1 MEPSSDPNLD
11 GRGASAPDLIAAYG
25 PCRGK
30 EADFIRQV
38 CADGVPDE
46 LVSLGAQPLASL
58 AKGFWQAA
66 ETYQGPAPR
75 LDCQAAEL
83 ANGPGAALT
92 IIQPD
97 APFLVD
103 SVMAALA
110 TTGAVVQALFHP
122 VIPIAR
128 DPSGQRQD
136 DAPFD
141 GRRESMILIILN
153 ALDGDQITA
162 LLAQLA
168 LALKDVHMAVGD
180 HGAMLAL
187 MQHSIR
193 TLEGE
198 TLRLRP
204 DDRGEILAFLEW
216 LAADHFVFLG
226 ARVYEYPRTES
237 GDYAAE
243 EPLIQPQTGLGI
255 LRDEALSVLR
265 RTNEPAILSRQIRRD
280 LEAGEPLTVAKSNLR
295 SRIHRPAHM
304 DYVGIKRFGPD
315 GRAFGEVRFV
325 GLFTIEA
332 YDQPTSQVPLIRRKV
347 AGVLDQAGKIP
358 GSHSE
363 KRLRSI
369 LETYPRDELFQIP
382 LAELTAI
389 ALGILHLTDRP
400 RVKLF
405 VRHDPFDRFV
415 SALVFIPRD
424 RYNEAVSRTVGQA
437 LARAFAGR
445 VSATYPSFSDA
456 PLARVHYVI
465 GLDPGQTLQ
474 PDLGALEAEIAE
486 HSRPWSDRF
495 AGAVRASGLA
505 RETVQDWTARFIGA
519 FPAGYCDLYSADDAV
534 DDLKIMADMA
544 PDSGLRVRAYQNR
557 SDAAEALRLKL
568 YHPQAPIALDDVL
581 PLLQSLGLKALSEV
595 GFVISPKSG
604 AAQSLWVHEFVLHDP
619 DRARLRLDAIKA
631 PLEDA
636 LLAIW
641 SGQTECDGFNRL
653 VLALGLSWREVALIR
668 CLARYR
674 QQTGLDPSPA
684 VQEAALCE
692 NPSLTGQI
700 LDLFTL
706 RFDPSLGHEEPHR
719 EQQAKAALAQILS
732 GLEQVESLDHDRVL
746 RRLAHL
752 VMALTRTNYFQADK
766 GGQPKAYISVKIAS
780 QTLDDLPAP
789 RPFREIYVWSPR
801 VEGVHLRF
809 GPVARGGLRWSDRR
823 DDFRTEVLGL
833 VKAQQVKNAV
843 IVPVGSKG
851 GFFPKALPREA
862 GPDAVRDEAIGAYKI
877 FLSGLLDLTD
887 NLATDGT
894 VIHPAQTLRYDADD
908 PYLVVAADKGT
919 ATFSDIANS
928 VAADYG
934 FWLGDAFASGG
945 SVGYDHKVM
954 AITARGAWE
963 AVKRHFREAGKDIQA
978 EPFTV
983 VGVGDMSGDVF
994 GNGML
999 LSKQTRLIAAFDHR
1013 HIFIDPNPDP
1023 AKSWT
1028 ERQRLFG
1035 LPRSSWAD
1043 YDPALIS
1050 SGGGVFARNLKSVA
1064 LTAQIRALIGTDEVA
1079 MTPTDLIRALLQ
1091 ARFELLYLGGIGT
1104 YVKAAEES
1112 HAQVGDKANN
1122 ALRIDA
1128 ETLNCLVIGEGAN
1141 LGLTQAARIRFAQ
1154 GGGRINTDAIDNS
1167 AGVDCSDHE
1176 VNIKI
1181 LTDMAQRAGHLD
1193 GAGRNALLA
1202 SMTDAVAE
1210 HVLADN
1216 IGQTLALSLQQRSSR
1231 ADLAAHEHLMAQF
1244 EAAGRLDRKLEGL
1257 PSSTAMTQRAEQG
1270 LGLTRPE
1277 LAVIMAYS
1285 KLELSAAIIDSGVVD
1300 DPWFVQTLE
1309 DYFPPALLRFKAE
1322 MARHRLR
1329 PNIIATVLANEMI
1342 NRVGP
1347 SFAPRLMAATGVDT
1361 KALVLAFTAAQQILG
1376 LNAPWSQIA
1385 APDARLGGPAQLALL
1400 DELALALRRQTY
1412 WLARRAGQ
1420 ARTRVESLV
1429 LAYGPAATAVAQEGF
1444 GLLSPFERQAAE
1456 TRVQALT
1463 DQGAPKALAKS
1474 VSILRNLTPISD
1486 IADLARGPKWGWIP
1500 TARLYHQVGAQF
1512 GFDRLRAAAGSVKA
1526 EGPFERL
1533 AIRRLIEDLLGEQS
1547 ELTASIMGF
1556 AGHEQ
1561 AADVARSAEA
1571 TVASWSGLRIE
1582 RVQKAQASLAQIE
1595 AASGPWTFAKLTLA
1609 NSALR
1614 EVLARSGARPNG
1626 ETPAHR

>member
-1 MEPSSDPNLD
+1 MVT
-11 GRGASAPDLIAAYG
+11 AYG
-25 PCRGK
+25 PCSGN
-30 EADFIRQV
+30 EADFIRQI
-38 CADGVPDE
+38 CTDGAPDE
-46 LVSLGAQPLASL
+46 LEALGAQPLASL
-58 AKGFWQAA
+58 AKRFWQAA
-66 ETYQGPAPR
+66 ETYQGPASR
-75 LDCQAAEL
+75 LDCQEAQL
-83 ANGPGAALT
+83 ANGPCTALT
-92 IIQPD
+92 LLQPD

-103 SVMAALA
+103 SIMVAVAQ
-110 TTGAVVQALFHP
+110 TGAVVQALFHP
-122 VIPIAR
+122 VMTVAR
-128 DPSGQRQD
+128 DHDGHRHESGQF
-136 DAPFD
+136 DA
-141 GRRESMILIILN
+141 RRESMILILLN
-153 ALDGDQITA
+153 ALDGDQVTT
-162 LLAQLA
+162 LLAQLSQVLRHVH
-168 LALKDVHMAVGD
+168 LAVDD

-187 MQHSIR
+187 MQQSIR

-198 TLRLRP
+198 KLSLEP
-204 DDRGEILAFLEW
+204 EDRAEILAFLEW

-226 ARVYEYPRTES
+226 ARVYQFPRTKS

-243 EPLIQPQTGLGI
+243 EPLIQPQSGLGI
-255 LRDEALSVLR
+255 LRDDTLSVLR
-265 RTNEPAILSRQIRRD
+265 RTNEPAILSPQIRRD

-295 SRIHRPAHM
+295 SHIHRAAHM
-304 DYVGIKRFGPD
+304 DYIGIKRFGPD
-315 GRAFGEVRFV
+315 GRAYGEVRFV
-325 GLFTIEA
+325 GLFTVEA
-332 YDQPTSQVPLIRRKV
+332 YDQPASQVPLIRRKV
-347 AGVLDQAGKIP
+347 AQVLDQAAKP
-358 GSHSE
+358 SGSHSE
-363 KRLRSI
+363 KRLRRI
-369 LETYPRDELFQIP
+369 LETYPRDELFQSP
-382 LAELTAI
+382 LADLSTT
-389 ALGILHLTDRP
+389 ALGLLHLTDRP

-415 SALVFIPRD
+415 SALLFMPRD
-424 RYNEAVSRTVGQA
+424 RYNEAVSQTAGQA
-437 LARAFAGR
+437 LAKAFAGR
-445 VSATYPSFSDA
+445 VSAIYPSFSDT
-456 PLARVHYVI
+456 PLARVHYII
-465 GLDPGQTLQ
+465 GRDPGQTLQ
-474 PDLGALEAEIAE
+474 PDLVALEAEIAE

-495 AGAVRASGLA
+495 AAALRGAGLA
-505 RETVQDWTARFIGA
+505 SETVQDWTARFSGA

-544 PDSGLRVRAYQNR
+544 HDSGLRVRAHQNR
-557 SDAAEALRLKL
+557 YDGAEALRLKL
-568 YHPQAPIALDDVL
+568 YHPESPIALDDVL

-595 GFVISPKSG
+595 GFAVSPQSG
-604 AAQSLWVHEFVLHDP
+604 AGQCLWVHEFVLHGP
-619 DRARLRLDAIKA
+619 DSARLRLDAIKA

-653 VLALGLSWREVALIR
+653 VLELGLSWREVALIR

-706 RFDPSLGHEEPHR
+706 RFDPSLGHEDPKKVQR
-719 EQQAKAALAQILS
+719 AQAALAQILN

-752 VMALTRTNYFQADK
+752 VMALTRTNYFQTGKD
-766 GGQPKAYISVKIAS
+766 GQAKPYISVKIAS
-780 QTLDDLPAP
+780 RDLDDLPAP
-789 RPFREIYVWSPR
+789 KPFCEIYVWSPR

-862 GPDAVRDEAIGAYKI
+862 GPEAVLGEAIGAYKI

-887 NLATDGT
+887 NLGTDGT
-894 VIHPAQTLRYDADD
+894 VIHPDQTLRYDADD

-919 ATFSDIANS
+919 ASFSDIANS
-928 VAADYG
+928 VAEDYG

-945 SVGYDHKVM
+945 SVGYDHKAM

-983 VGVGDMSGDVF
+983 IGVGDMSGDVF

-999 LSKQTRLIAAFDHR
+999 LSKQTQLIAAFDHR
-1013 HIFIDPNPDP
+1013 HIFIDPDPDP
-1023 AKSWT
+1023 AKSWK

-1043 YDPALIS
+1043 YNPALIS
-1050 SGGGVFARNLKSVA
+1050 AGGGVFARNLKSVA

-1091 ARFELLYLGGIGT
+1091 AKCELLYLGGIGT
-1104 YVKAAEES
+1104 YVKAAEEG

-1122 ALRIDA
+1122 AVRIDA
-1128 ETLNCLVIGEGAN
+1128 EALNCLVIGEGAN
-1141 LGLTQAARIRFAQ
+1141 LGLTQAARIQFAK

-1193 GAGRNALLA
+1193 SAGRNTLLA
-1202 SMTDAVAE
+1202 SMTNDVAE

-1231 ADLAAHEHLMAQF
+1231 ADLDAHEQFMAQL

-1257 PSSTAMTQRAEQG
+1257 PSSAAMTLRAEQG

-1277 LAVIMAYS
+1277 LAVIMAYG
-1285 KLELSAAIIDSGVVD
+1285 KLELSAALMDSGVVD

-1329 PNIIATVLANEMI
+1329 PNIIATVLANDMI

-1347 SFAPRLMAATGVDT
+1347 SFAPRLMAATGVDA

-1412 WLARRAGQ
+1412 WLARRVGQ
-1420 ARTRVESLV
+1420 ARSSVEALV

-1444 GLLSPFERQAAE
+1444 ELLSPFERQAAE
-1456 TRVQALT
+1456 VRVQALT
-1463 DQGAPKALAKS
+1463 DQGAPKALARS
-1474 VSILRNLTPISD
+1474 VCSLRNLTPISD
-1486 IADLARGPKWGWIP
+1486 IADLARGPKWGWLH

-1512 GFDRLRAAAGSVKA
+1512 GLDRLRAAAGSVKA

-1547 ELTASIMGF
+1547 DLTASIMGF

-1561 AADVARSAEA
+1561 AAFTVRSAQA
-1571 TVASWSGLRIE
+1571 TIASWSGLRIE
-1582 RVQKAQASLAQIE
+1582 RVNKAMSSLAQIE

-1614 EVLARSGARPNG
+1614 EVLAGS
-1626 ETPAHR
+1626 

>member
-1 MEPSSDPNLD
+1 MAKPNLQVRRPT
-11 GRGASAPDLIAAYG
+11 GQDLVLAYD
-25 PCRGK
+25 PCNGK
-30 EADFIRQV
+30 EADFIGQV
-38 CADGVPDE
+38 SADAAPDE
-46 LVSLGAQPLASL
+46 LECIGAQPLADI
-58 AKGFWQAA
+58 AKRFWQAA
-66 ETYQGPAPR
+66 ETYLGPAPR
-75 LDCQAAEL
+75 LDCQPVKL

-103 SVMAALA
+103 SVMAAVA
-110 TTGAVVQALFHP
+110 QTGAGVQALFHP
-122 VIPIAR
+122 VIAVAR
-128 DPSGQRQD
+128 DRGGHRQD
-136 DAPFD
+136 VETADA
-141 GRRESMILIILN
+141 RRESMILILLN
-153 ALDGDQITA
+153 ALDDDQVTA
-162 LLAQLA
+162 LLAHLA
-168 LALKDVHMAVGD
+168 LALTDVYLAVGD
-180 HGAMLAL
+180 HGAMLGL
-187 MQHSIR
+187 MQQSIR

-198 TLRLRP
+198 KLGLDP
-204 DDRGEILAFLEW
+204 DDRAETLAFLEW

-226 ARVYEYPRTES
+226 ARVYEYPRTKS

-243 EPLIQPQTGLGI
+243 EPLIQPQSGLGI

-265 RTNEPAILSRQIRRD
+265 RTNEPAILSPQIRRD

-304 DYVGIKRFGPD
+304 DYIGIKRFGPD

-325 GLFTIEA
+325 GLFTVEA

-347 AGVLDQAGKIP
+347 ARVLDQAGKLP

-382 LAELTAI
+382 LADLTTT

-415 SALVFIPRD
+415 SALLFIPRD
-424 RYNEAVSRTVGQA
+424 RYNEAVARAAGQA
-437 LARAFAGR
+437 LAQAFAGR

-456 PLARVHYVI
+456 PLARVHYIV
-465 GLDPGQTLQ
+465 GLTPGQALT
-474 PDLGALEAEIAE
+474 PDLVALEAEIAE

-495 AGAVRASGLA
+495 EAAVRGAGLGS
-505 RETVQDWTARFIGA
+505 ETVQNWTERFTGA
-519 FPAGYCDLYSADDAV
+519 FPAGYCDLFSADEAV
-534 DDLKIMADMA
+534 DDLKVMADMA
-544 PDSGLRVRAYQNR
+544 PDSALRVRAYRR
-557 SDAAEALRLKL
+557 SHDATEAFRLKL
-568 YHPQAPIALDDVL
+568 YHPQSPIALADVL
-581 PLLQSLGLKALSEV
+581 PLLQSMGLKALSES
-595 GFVISPKSG
+595 GFIISPQSG

-619 DRARLRLDAIKA
+619 EGARLRLDTIKA
-631 PLEDA
+631 PLEAA

-653 VLALGLSWREVALIR
+653 VLELGLAWREVALIR

-674 QQTGLDPSPA
+674 QQSGLDPSQA

-692 NPSLTGQI
+692 NPGLTGQI
-700 LDLFTL
+700 LDLFNL
-706 RFDPSLGHEEPHR
+706 RFDPGLKHDAPQR
-719 EQQAKAALAQILS
+719 TRLAKAGLAQILD
-732 GLEQVESLDHDRVL
+732 GLQQVESLDHDRVL

-752 VMALTRTNYFQADK
+752 VMALTRTNYFQTGPD
-766 GGQPKAYISVKIAS
+766 GHPKPYISVKIAS
-780 QTLDDLPAP
+780 RDLDDLPAP
-789 RPFREIYVWSPR
+789 KPFREIYVWSPR

-862 GPDAVRDEAIGAYKI
+862 GPDAVRDEAIRAYKI
-877 FLSGLLDLTD
+877 FLAGLLDLTD
-887 NLATDGT
+887 NLAKDGA

-983 VGVGDMSGDVF
+983 IGVGDMSGDVF

-999 LSKQTRLIAAFDHR
+999 LSKQTKLIAAFDHR
-1013 HIFIDPNPDP
+1013 HIFMDPDPDP
-1023 AKSWT
+1023 AKSWK

-1043 YDPALIS
+1043 YNPALIS
-1050 SGGGVFARNLKSVA
+1050 AGGGVFARSLKSVA
-1064 LTAQIRALIGTDEVA
+1064 LSAQIRALIGTDEVA
-1079 MTPTDLIRALLQ
+1079 MTPTDLIKALLQ
-1091 ARFELLYLGGIGT
+1091 AKIELLYLGGIGT
-1104 YVKAAEES
+1104 YVKAADET
-1112 HAQVGDKANN
+1112 HAQVGDRAND
-1122 ALRIDA
+1122 AVRIDA
-1128 ETLNCLVIGEGAN
+1128 EALNCQVIGEGAN

-1154 GGGRINTDAIDNS
+1154 AGGQINTDAIDNS

-1193 GAGRNALLA
+1193 GAARNTLLA

-1231 ADLAAHEHLMAQF
+1231 ADLAAHEQFMAQL
-1244 EAAGRLDRKLEGL
+1244 EAAGRLDRKVEGL
-1257 PSSTAMTQRAEQG
+1257 PGSAAISLRAEQG

-1277 LAVIMAYS
+1277 LAVIMAYG
-1285 KLELSAAIIDSGVVD
+1285 KLELSAAIMESGVVD

-1309 DYFPPALLRFKAE
+1309 AYFPPALLRFKAQ

-1329 PNIIATVLANEMI
+1329 PDIIATVLANEMV

-1347 SFAPRLMAATGVDT
+1347 SFAPRLMAATGVDA
-1361 KALVLAFTAAQQILG
+1361 KALVLAFTAARQILG
-1376 LNAPWSQIA
+1376 LDALWSQIA
-1385 APDARLGGPAQLALL
+1385 SPDTRLGGPAQLALL

-1420 ARTRVESLV
+1420 SKSSVQALIS
-1429 LAYGPAATAVAQEGF
+1429 AYAPAATAVSDEGF
-1444 GLLSPFERQAAE
+1444 ELLSEFERQAAHM
-1456 TRVQALT
+1456 RIQALT
-1463 DQGAPKALAKS
+1463 DQGAPKALAKTVCS
-1474 VSILRNLTPISD
+1474 LRNLTPVSD
-1486 IADLARGPKWGWIP
+1486 IADLARGPKWGWLH

-1512 GFDRLRAAAGSVKA
+1512 GLDRLRAAAGSVKA

-1533 AIRRLIEDLLGEQS
+1533 AIRRLIEDLLGEQY
-1547 ELTASIMGF
+1547 ELCGAIMGF

-1561 AADVARSAEA
+1561 AADTLRSAQA
-1571 TVASWSGLRIE
+1571 TVASWSALRIE
-1582 RVQKAQASLAQIE
+1582 RVQKAQSSLAEIE
-1595 AASGPWTFAKLTLA
+1595 TASGPWTFAKLTLA

-1614 EVLARSGARPNG
+1614 EVLARG
-1626 ETPAHR
+1626 